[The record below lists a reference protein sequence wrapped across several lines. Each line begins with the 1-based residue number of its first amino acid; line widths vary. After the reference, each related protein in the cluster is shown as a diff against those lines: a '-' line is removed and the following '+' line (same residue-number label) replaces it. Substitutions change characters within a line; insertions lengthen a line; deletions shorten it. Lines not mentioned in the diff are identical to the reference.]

1 MDYSTKQILI
11 WLNIIVPGLGTILT
25 NPEDALLNRPKLK
38 TYAIIQIVAYAGGFF
53 ISFIIS
59 ILTLGICGTITI
71 LVPLGAWV
79 WALIDTIYI
88 FKIFSV
94 QAQKEKAGG
103 GQAPPDA

>member
-11 WLNIIVPGLGTILT
+11 WLNIIVPGLGTLLT

-38 TYAIIQIVAYAGGFF
+38 TYAIIQIVVYAAG
-53 ISFIIS
+53 IIS
-59 ILTLGICGTITI
+59 SFFTCGITGI
-71 LVPLGAWV
+71 VSLGAWV

-88 FKIFSV
+88 FKIFSE

-103 GQAPPDA
+103 GQAPPAA

>member
-11 WLNIIVPGLGTILT
+11 WLNIIIPGLGTLLT

-38 TYAIIQIVAYAGGFF
+38 TYAIIQIVAYGVGIFF
-53 ISFIIS
+53 SFF
-59 ILTLGICGTITI
+59 TYGITAIV
-71 LVPLGAWV
+71 LLGAWV

-88 FKIFSV
+88 FKIFSE

-103 GQAPPDA
+103 GQAPPAA

>member
-11 WLNIIVPGLGTILT
+11 WLNIIVPGLGTLLT

-38 TYAIIQIVAYAGGFF
+38 TYAIIQIVAYAAGIVITPFTCG
-53 ISFIIS
+53 ITGIIS
-59 ILTLGICGTITI
+59 
-71 LVPLGAWV
+71 LGAWV

-88 FKIFSV
+88 FKIFSE

-103 GQAPPDA
+103 GQAPPAA